1 MVFILLCAYFYKNID
16 SYENQLKNLI
26 LNQSIDIIDNT
37 SENILKDM
45 LYQDPDF
52 IHSNLLKPEV
62 HRKNEKSLALL
73 RNKDMNDLFVLF
85 PKDDKLFFL
94 LDTATVDKGEAGEPF
109 QLLDISHYEEVLKS
123 QEKRTYIQKDIEE
136 QGFTLIKPIVKGNKT
151 IALLVVDYSQNSLSS
166 LSNLLSL
173 SVTIFTVALLLTMA
187 FIFFFFFYI
196 FHVNYTKYKIY
207 YNPKTNTLN
216 RIFLNENYE
225 KIDFKNYYVALAD
238 MDFFKQVNTLYGKR
252 NGDILMVSVI
262 QSIAS
267 LLKKSDMLIEYS
279 GESFLLFIS
288 KDKMDETKF
297 KYLLEEIRL
306 LIEEKHFEIANEQVY
321 LTLSMGALINTDME
335 KSLQDVIHKADTALY
350 EMKHHGRNRIGYFD
364 MTQTKRLYRE
374 KLKELIESDK
384 LVCYYQAIRNINDS
398 SLHHYE
404 ALLRIEDGENIIF
417 PDKILPDLE
426 ESHLYSYLTKKVIE
440 FNVKKLRSDAKI
452 KISINLS
459 ADDLLNDTILSLL
472 AQNADLS
479 ERLYIEILENKSI
492 DYTKVELSIQK
503 LKMFGYRICID
514 DFGAGYSNLNHLLN
528 LSIDFLKIDG
538 SIIKEIYYDKR
549 AYSLVKAFAL
559 FSKQNNIKVIAEYVE
574 NREILDILKSFGV
587 EYGQGYYFAKAKPYE
602 ELDKNHL

>member
-1 MVFILLCAYFYKNID
+1 MAFIFLFAYLYKNMD
-16 SYENQLKNLI
+16 SYESQLKNLI
-26 LNQSIDIIDNT
+26 LDHSIDIIDNT
-37 SENILKDM
+37 SENILEGM
-45 LYQDPDF
+45 LYQNSDF
-52 IHSNLLKPEV
+52 IRSNLLKPEV
-62 HRKNEKSLALL
+62 HSKNEKSLALL
-73 RNKDMNDLFVLF
+73 RNKDINALFVLF
-85 PKDDKLFFL
+85 PVDNKLFFL
-94 LDTATVDKGEAGEPF
+94 LDTATEDKGEPGEFF
-109 QLLDISHYEEVLKS
+109 QLLERSPYKEVVKS
-123 QEKRTYIQKDIEE
+123 QKKRTYIQDSLED
-136 QGFTLIKPIVKGNKT
+136 QGFTLIKPIIKENKT

-166 LSNLLSL
+166 LSKLLSI
-173 SVTIFTVALLLTMA
+173 SVTVVTVALLLAMA
-187 FIFFFFFYI
+187 LVFFLIYYI
-196 FHVNYTKYKIY
+196 FYVNYTKYKIY

-216 RIFLNENYE
+216 RIYLNENYE

-238 MDFFKQVNTLYGKR
+238 MDLFKRINTLYGKK
-252 NGDILMVSVI
+252 NGDILIVSVI
-262 QSIAS
+262 KSISS
-267 LLKKSDMLIEYS
+267 LLRKSDMLIEYS
-279 GESFLLFIS
+279 GESFLLLIA
-288 KDKMDETKF
+288 KDKMDETGF
-297 KYLLEEIRL
+297 KTLLEAIRL
-306 LIEEKHFEIANEQVY
+306 LIEEKHFEIANERVY

-384 LVCYYQAIRNINDS
+384 LVCYYQAIRNIEDS
-398 SLHHYE
+398 TLHHYE

-426 ESHLYSYLTKKVIE
+426 ESHLYSFLTKKVIE

-459 ADDLLNDTILSLL
+459 ADDLLNDSILSLL

-479 ERLYIEILENKSI
+479 ERLYIEILENQSI

-503 LKMFGYRICID
+503 LKMFGYKICID

-528 LSIDFLKIDG
+528 LSIDYLKIDG
-538 SIIKEIYYDKR
+538 SIIKEIQYDKR

-559 FSKQNNIKVIAEYVE
+559 FSKQNNIKVIAEYIE
-574 NREILDILKSFGV
+574 NKEILDILKSFGV